1 MNSLGQLQI
10 LSPIYR
16 QQCLSTERIRT
27 ETWLLFSCVQLF
39 VTPWTGVHQ
48 APLSCTISWS
58 LLKFMSI
65 ELVMLSNHVILC
77 HPPLLLPSV
86 FPSIR
91 VFSNESALNIQWPK
105 YWSFASTTVLP
116 VNIWG
121 WFPSGIMGSLG
132 GSVVKNPPANGGDA
146 GLIPGL
152 GSSPGERNGNLLQYS
167 CLGNLMDKRA
177 WRAILHRVAKIWT
190 WLGS

>member
-1 MNSLGQLQI
+1 MFLLTVKVTHICSLCARKGKRALQPLLSLILTNSLGQLQI

-16 QQCLSTERIRT
+16 QWCLSTERIQT
-27 ETWLLFSCVQLF
+27 ETWLFLSCVQLF

-65 ELVMLSNHVILC
+65 ELVILSNHVILC

-91 VFSNESALNIQWPK
+91 VFSSESALNIQWPK

-116 VNIWG
+116 
-121 WFPSGIMGSLG
+121 
-132 GSVVKNPPANGGDA
+132 
-146 GLIPGL
+146 
-152 GSSPGERNGNLLQYS
+152 
-167 CLGNLMDKRA
+167 
-177 WRAILHRVAKIWT
+177 
-190 WLGS
+190 